1 MAEVTI
7 YTTSY
12 CPYCHA
18 AKALLASK
26 NVPFTEIDVTG
37 DGAARARLAERAGGR
52 RTVPQVFIDG
62 APVGGYDDLAEL
74 ERSGRLDT
82 LLQHGE

>member
-18 AKALLASK
+18 AKALLQRK
-26 NVPFTEIDVTG
+26 QVPFTEIDVTG
-37 DGAARARLAERAGGR
+37 DDEERARLLLRTGR
-52 RTVPQVFIDG
+52 HTVPQIFIDDE
-62 APVGGYDDLAEL
+62 PIGGYDEL
-74 ERSGRLDT
+74 SALDREGRLDAM
-82 LLQHGE
+82 LRDG

>member
-1 MAEVTI
+1 MADVTI

-18 AKALLASK
+18 AKALLTKK

-37 DGAARARLAERAGGR
+37 DSAARAELAERAGGR

-62 APVGGYDDLAEL
+62 TPIGGYDDLSEL
-74 ERSGRLDT
+74 ERSGRLDE
-82 LLQHGE
+82 LLRAS

>member
-12 CPYCHA
+12 CSYCHA
-18 AKALLASK
+18 AKALLSK
-26 NVPFTEIDVTG
+26 KKVAFTEIDVTG
-37 DGAARARLAERAGGR
+37 DGAARAELVVRAGGR

-62 APVGGYDDLAEL
+62 TPVGGYDDIAEL
-74 ERSGRLDT
+74 DRTGRLDT
-82 LLQHGE
+82 MLRGE